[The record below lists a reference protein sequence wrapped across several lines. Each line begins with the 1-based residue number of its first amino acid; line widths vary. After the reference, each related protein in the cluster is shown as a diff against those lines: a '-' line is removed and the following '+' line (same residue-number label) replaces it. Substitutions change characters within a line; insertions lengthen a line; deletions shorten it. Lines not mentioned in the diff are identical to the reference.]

1 MRVSVYGESD
11 AWSSCE
17 TKNPRPHA
25 LKMEIL
31 FMLDG
36 LYYLLKGELVS
47 EIFLIPEKDTANHSL
62 LQRFRWRR
70 VSKMR
75 KREVE
80 WGVVGNA
87 G

>member
-17 TKNPRPHA
+17 TKNHRPHA
-25 LKMEIL
+25 LKMENL
-31 FMLDG
+31 FML
-36 LYYLLKGELVS
+36 ELVS
-47 EIFLIPEKDTANHSL
+47 KIFLISEKDTANHSL
-62 LQRFRWRR
+62 LLLFCWRN

-80 WGVVGNA
+80 WGVVAMQDRGR
-87 G
+87 GSL